1 MDKAVLGGNTIM
13 VVVINIMGSIIVELG
28 RLFGSDLIIRATMP
42 LIIISY
48 ITENPSGC
56 NVIINGNIKRRQL
69 TLLAFGRQSRIEKT
83 SLAFPSGSFGRN
95 TPTASTSI
103 WAEATHY
110 YHHYKQCFHHSDY
123 HYHFYCQQASRE
135 RNIIASYSTFSHFSF
150 RLKAADARN
159 ILVDCP
165 TQLKFSFAV
174 FDDKAERTQQ
184 GNLLKI
190 KDPVYGLKFCQIP
203 FFIQPAS

>member
-1 MDKAVLGGNTIM
+1 M

-184 GNLLKI
+184 GNLLGI
-190 KDPVYGLKFCQIP
+190 FGPIINYVGPIISYFMP
-203 FFIQPAS
+203 

>member
-1 MDKAVLGGNTIM
+1 M

-28 RLFGSDLIIRATMP
+28 SLFGRDLMIRATMP

-123 HYHFYCQQASRE
+123 HYHFYWQQASGE
-135 RNIIASYSTFSHFSF
+135 MNIIASYSTISHFSF

-159 ILVDCP
+159 IWTNHKLCW
-165 TQLKFSFAV
+165 TNHIWTNHKLFHA
-174 FDDKAERTQQ
+174 
-184 GNLLKI
+184 I
-190 KDPVYGLKFCQIP
+190 KSKVAGMQ
-203 FFIQPAS
+203 